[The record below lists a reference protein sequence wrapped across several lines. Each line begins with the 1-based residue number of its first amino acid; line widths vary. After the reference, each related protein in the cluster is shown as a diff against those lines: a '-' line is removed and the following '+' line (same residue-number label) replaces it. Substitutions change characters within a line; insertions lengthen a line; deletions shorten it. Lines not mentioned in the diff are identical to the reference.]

1 MISTDSA
8 RLDRFSAFGHNLWVS
23 PIQLAIGIGLLIGN
37 VRFFLVFYV
46 SVLTSMF
53 SQLGYSALVGLGV
66 LILGFP
72 LQVVLVRVM
81 FNQRKKGVKLTDKR
95 VRLTTEVLQGIRL
108 IKLYGWEDFYT
119 QQIGNLRSKEVSTIR
134 KSA

>member
-23 PIQLAIGIGLLIGN
+23 PIQLAIGIGLLIRN
-37 VRFFLVFYV
+37 VCSFLILFVL
-46 SVLTSMF
+46 VLTYV

-72 LQVVLVRVM
+72 LQIMLVRVM

-108 IKLYGWEDFYT
+108 IKLYAWEDFYT
-119 QQIGNLRSKEVSTIR
+119 QQIGNLRSKEISTIR